1 MKHIKNN
8 GKCRLNKFFE
18 NTSTKATKKIKT
30 ESMINSI
37 K

>member
-1 MKHIKNN
+1 MKYIKNN

-18 NTSTKATKKIKT
+18 NISIKVIKKIKI
-30 ESMINSI
+30 ESMINFI